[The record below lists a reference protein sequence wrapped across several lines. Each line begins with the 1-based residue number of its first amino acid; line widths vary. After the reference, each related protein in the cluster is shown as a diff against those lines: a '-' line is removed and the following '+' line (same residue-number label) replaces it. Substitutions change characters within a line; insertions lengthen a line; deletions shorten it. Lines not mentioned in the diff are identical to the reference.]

1 MTDDVDM
8 AAGVGGVGGG
18 EQTTAARKEV
28 WTGTIRRGDRRD
40 TIVGELVDTFGWR
53 LRLEGVRDPSGGYRL
68 VAYLDGA
75 VPAPLRQPVIDDEGT
90 A

>member
-8 AAGVGGVGGG
+8 AAGQSGVGGG
-18 EQTTAARKEV
+18 EQSPAARKEV
-28 WTGTIRRGDRRD
+28 WTGHLRRGDRRD

-53 LRLEGVRDPSGGYRL
+53 LRLEGVRDPEGGYRL

-75 VPAPLRQPVIDDEGT
+75 VPAALRQPVLDGDET
-90 A
+90 